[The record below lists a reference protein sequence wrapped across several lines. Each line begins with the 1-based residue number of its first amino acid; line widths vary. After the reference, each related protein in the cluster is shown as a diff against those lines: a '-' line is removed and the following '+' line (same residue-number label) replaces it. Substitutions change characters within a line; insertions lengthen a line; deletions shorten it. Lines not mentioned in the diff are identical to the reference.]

1 LSKGAALGLKKG
13 TVLWYAQQI
22 YRQHGVASLKEL
34 LIKHGKPT
42 RPHMRGKG
50 GSVENVRLST
60 QNSALSTDLNPPPM
74 TKEVRRRLLA
84 GESIAH
90 IAAETGAGKML
101 IYNQRQALRKGGTK
115 LVDGRMQNGGKPQ
128 ARTAGATPH
137 RL

>member
-1 LSKGAALGLKKG
+1 MKSTAAALGLKKG

-34 LIKHGKPT
+34 LRKHD
-42 RPHMRGKG
+42 H
-50 GSVENVRLST
+50 
-60 QNSALSTDLNPPPM
+60 AIPPPL

-101 IYNQRQALRKGGTK
+101 IYNQRQALRKAGQK
-115 LVDGRMQNGGKPQ
+115 LSDGRRSNVAPRHHAQITWKP
-128 ARTAGATPH
+128 TP
-137 RL
+137 RK